1 MRHSFRLTTGVAA
14 AFALAGVLAGVAA
27 ADPRPTIPYRG
38 VATQCLDTLGTPQ
51 PPLCQTIGSASRLR
65 EQPDTCICGGGAV
78 REVSVPFCQP
88 GEVSAPDSL
97 DANLARLAAAQ
108 AGTLMTA
115 RFEGRRFCAQ
125 PGRTGRSGP

>member
-1 MRHSFRLTTGVAA
+1 MKIVPVLLATAA
-14 AFALAGVLAGVAA
+14 TALAGFAL
-27 ADPRPTIPYRG
+27 ADPRPTFPYTG

-51 PPLCQTIGSASRLR
+51 PPVCRTIGSASRLR
-65 EQPDTCICGGGAV
+65 EQPDTCICGGGAL

-88 GEVSAPDSL
+88 GEVSAPDSRA
-97 DANLARLAAAQ
+97 ANRARLAAAR

-125 PGRTGRSGP
+125 PGRTGRTGP